1 MAGQPRI
8 LVHEVGLRDGLQME
22 KRTVPT
28 EQKIVWAE
36 ALLGS
41 GVDVVQLGSF
51 VHPEKVP
58 QMADT
63 DRLFRHFSAPGA
75 KPEDVL
81 LSGLVL
87 NERGLERGMACGV
100 EMFCM
105 GVSASETHSRKNT
118 GMAIDEAT
126 RRIVAMAKDAVAAGR
141 RVQVSVQSAFGC
153 GYEGPVPR
161 ERVLG
166 IARAFVDAGLR
177 NLSLADTA
185 GHAHPEQV
193 EDLFRA
199 VLALD
204 PGVECACHFHDT
216 YGLALANCY
225 AALAAGVTWFESSV
239 AGLGGCPFTA
249 IAGGNACTE
258 DLVHAFQRGGRRRD
272 VDLPT
277 VLGVARD
284 VAAWFGREM
293 PGKVYRTGPVPE
305 PAHAP
310 AGVA

>member
-1 MAGQPRI
+1 MGTRRRV

-22 KRTVPT
+22 RRTVPT

-41 GVDVVQLGSF
+41 GVDVLQLGSF
-51 VHPEKVP
+51 VHPDKVP

-63 DRLFRHFSAPGA
+63 DRLFAHFAAPGR
-75 KPEDVL
+75 KPEGVT

-87 NERGLERGMACGV
+87 NERGLERGLACGV
-100 EMFCM
+100 ELFCM

-118 GMAIDEAT
+118 GMSIDDAT
-126 RRIVAMAKDAVAAGR
+126 RRIVAMARDAVAAGR

-161 ERVLG
+161 ERVLA

-185 GHAHPEQV
+185 GHAEPGQV
-193 EDLFRA
+193 EALFGA
-199 VLALD
+199 LLGLAPD
-204 PGVECACHFHDT
+204 VECACHFHDT
-216 YGLALANCY
+216 YGLALANTY
-225 AALAAGVTWFESSV
+225 AALRAGVTWHEASV

-249 IAGGNACTE
+249 VAGGNTCTE
-258 DLVHAFQRGGRRRD
+258 DLVHSLQRGGLRRD
-272 VDLPT
+272 IDLPT
-277 VLGVARD
+277 ILAVARD

-293 PGKVYRTGPVPE
+293 PGKVHRAGPVSE
-305 PAHAP
+305 PVL
-310 AGVA
+310 AGAG